1 MVESSQARAAS
12 WFVLRFGAAE
22 ADDGEA
28 AGVAGVECGDLGDP
42 ADRRDESPLAEG
54 LALR

>member
-1 MVESSQARAAS
+1 VVESSQARAAS